1 MKHLKTQKQ
10 LNEGQENL
18 NISDVRSSDFINLQ
32 FEVVEYN
39 NNIEKGDFFIDG
51 DTIHCCSRVN
61 GDVVIDIEGLWHNPN
76 SIKKIVGQKLIK

>member
-1 MKHLKTQKQ
+1 MKDLKHVKRF
-10 LNEGQENL
+10 NESSENL

-61 GDVVIDIEGLWHNPN
+61 GDVVIDTEGLWHNPN
-76 SIKKIVGQKLIK
+76 SIKKVVGQKLIK

>member
-1 MKHLKTQKQ
+1 MKDLKHIKRF
-10 LNEGQENL
+10 NESEENL

-32 FEVVEYN
+32 FEVVEYS

-51 DTIHCCSRVN
+51 DTIHCCSRVT
-61 GDVVIDIEGLWHNPN
+61 DVVIDIEGLWHNPN